1 MNEMGDTGR
10 PIYLA
15 DILLPLREHWLKILA
30 AALLGGIIAAAA
42 AFYMQPIYRAEVLL
56 APVDKQEVAGGLS
69 GIGGQLGM
77 VGAWIA
83 GSALSAG
90 SDAEA
95 LATLESRALA
105 QEFIVEMELMPVF
118 FEDAWDIESAEWKV
132 FEDDVPTLG
141 QAFKFFDK
149 KVRSIDQEWGK
160 GLVLLAIEWRDPVLA
175 KEWANAF
182 VDKANRTMR
191 ASAAADAAKNI
202 EYLQDELK
210 KTNVMEVRQA
220 IYSVMESQMRK
231 IMLANVQEQYAFKV
245 IDPAVVPDPDDY
257 VRPKRF
263 FIIILGLLIGF
274 LAAAIP
280 YISIH
285 QRL

>member
-1 MNEMGDTGR
+1 MNEMGDTDR

-30 AALLGGIIAAAA
+30 AALLGGILAGAV

-56 APVDKQEVAGGLS
+56 APVNKREVAGGLS
-69 GIGGQLGM
+69 GLAGQW
-77 VGAWIA
+77 GAMGA
-83 GSALSAG
+83 LLSGSALTVG

-105 QEFIVEMELMPVF
+105 QEFIVEMELMPIL
-118 FEDAWDIESAEWKV
+118 FEDNWDIESAEWKV
-132 FEDDVPTLG
+132 SEDAVPTLG
-141 QAFKFFDK
+141 QAFKLFDG
-149 KVRSIDQEWGK
+149 KVRSIDQEWGN

-202 EYLQDELK
+202 EYLEDELK
-210 KTNVMEVRQA
+210 KATLMEVRQA
-220 IYSVMESQMRK
+220 VYSVMESQMHE

-245 IDPAVVPDPDDY
+245 IDPAVVPDPNDF

-280 YISIH
+280 YVSIH